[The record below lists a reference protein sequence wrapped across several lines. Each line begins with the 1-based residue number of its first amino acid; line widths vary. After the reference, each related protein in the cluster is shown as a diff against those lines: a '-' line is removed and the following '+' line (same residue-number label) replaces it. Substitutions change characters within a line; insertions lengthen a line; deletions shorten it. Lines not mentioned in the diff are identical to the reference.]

1 MACPGEVEVSFEN
14 SPKDASDDEVLT
26 TKTENF
32 VNRRGGSH
40 SAKMACCGWPV
51 SVSCCLTRRLCLTV
65 GGRWE
70 KAGGVTMIPS
80 RAGGGGDEMSSSSSK

>member
-40 SAKMACCGWPV
+40 SAKMA
-51 SVSCCLTRRLCLTV
+51 
-65 GGRWE
+65 
-70 KAGGVTMIPS
+70 
-80 RAGGGGDEMSSSSSK
+80 